1 MIFTQN
7 LMYYFTLILHKDL
20 LSHEDSLQEVGRYST
35 FIVIYYDIFCLILQ
49 WYLMIEHVCF
59 YQKPVDST
67 SYCLYYNTSD
77 NALVAHYKW
86 RPQPRDPGHNC
97 LSYSN
102 GVYGIDLH
110 MAIHRWNKCIWKL
123 QIQETKINP
132 WIYLLQLSHVTTI
145 SSANCLWLPL

>member
-1 MIFTQN
+1 
-7 LMYYFTLILHKDL
+7 
-20 LSHEDSLQEVGRYST
+20 
-35 FIVIYYDIFCLILQ
+35 
-49 WYLMIEHVCF
+49 MIEHVCF

-132 WIYLLQLSHVTTI
+132 WIYLLQLSHVTMI
-145 SSANCLWLPL
+145 SSANCLWLALYKLLYHVICLISNWAGNFYHTEVLIENNNVADREETFWSYFNKDK